1 MGGPF
6 QAAGVELASCPDSS
20 ALESFLRRRAFTLWS
35 VDGTRSGI
43 RPSRFVSDLRKPTL
57 LAPMMPLVAG
67 WASSPDRQIPLRPFR
82 SDRLDGRVRRMVP
95 VWPTPSL
102 VALAKGEVPALAALL
117 VSMLD
122 DRIHLALFHGLVQS
136 VEHPFG
142 TRALDYCPAHD
153 SATEHASLRG
163 I

>member
-1 MGGPF
+1 M
-6 QAAGVELASCPDSS
+6 VL
-20 ALESFLRRRAFTLWS
+20 
-35 VDGTRSGI
+35 TRGI
-43 RPSRFVSDLRKPTL
+43 DRVGFVSDLRKSSL
-57 LAPMMPLVAG
+57 FAPMSSLVAG

-82 SDRLDGRVRRMVP
+82 SARLDGRVRRMVP

-102 VALAKGEVPALAALL
+102 VALAKGEVPAAALL

-142 TRALDYCPAHD
+142 TRALDYRPAHVRRLNMPRYEAYKQLI
-153 SATEHASLRG
+153 SEV
-163 I
+163 